1 MNPYFGLRNSPRLR
15 LDVSFSSW
23 KAVDCLIDTG
33 FSGGLVL
40 PESYESQ
47 IKQGPIGYQEY
58 ELADGT
64 IVLFTVYNLQVR
76 YGKTT
81 KRVSAFFTKSSEGL
95 VGIEFL
101 TGFKFVLDLRKI
113 LVVLE

>member
-1 MNPYFGLRNSPRLR
+1 MNPYLGLRNSPRLR
-15 LDVSFSSW
+15 LDVSFSAW
-23 KAVDCLIDTG
+23 IAIDCLIDTG

-40 PESYESQ
+40 PESYKSQ
-47 IKQGPIGYQEY
+47 MKQEPIGYQEY

-64 IVLFTVYNLQVR
+64 IVLFTVYNVQVR
-76 YGKTT
+76 YGKTI

-101 TGFKFVLDLRKI
+101 TGLKFVLDLRKI
-113 LVVLE
+113 SVVLE